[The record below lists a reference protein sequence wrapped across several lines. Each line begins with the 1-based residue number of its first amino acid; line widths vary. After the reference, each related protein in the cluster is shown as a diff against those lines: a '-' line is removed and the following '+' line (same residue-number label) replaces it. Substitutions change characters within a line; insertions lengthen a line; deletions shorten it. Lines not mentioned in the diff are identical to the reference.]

1 MKMERVQK
9 ALLIHVARLM
19 TEATGEV
26 LHPLAGADDLR
37 RAQRL
42 LDEAKGLLDKAI
54 ERIEKEE
61 AA

>member
-1 MKMERVQK
+1 MAK
-9 ALLIHVARLM
+9 
-19 TEATGEV
+19 ATGEV

-42 LDEAKGLLDKAI
+42 LDEAKQILDYAI
-54 ERIEKEE
+54 ERIEMEE